1 MNQAIPTCGQL
12 ERSLSQ
18 SIQAFY
24 RDRVGQR
31 PSKVTCQLFDDKVA
45 VIIENS
51 ITSAEELL
59 FSEGKVELVEEIH
72 SALDEVI
79 KPRLKALMEE
89 ILKVG
94 VIDLLSDITLETG
107 RRGIIGVLTETP
119 QVRNPEALPK
129 VSR

>member
-1 MNQAIPTCGQL
+1 MNQTIPTCGQL

-18 SIQAFY
+18 GIQAFY
-24 RDRVGQR
+24 RDRIGQR

-59 FSEGKVELVEEIH
+59 FSEGKIKLVEEIH
-72 SALDEVI
+72 SALDEAI
-79 KPRLKALMEE
+79 KPQLKALMEE
-89 ILKVG
+89 ILNVS
-94 VIDLLSDITLETG
+94 VIDILSDATLETG
-107 RRGIIGVLTETP
+107 RTGIIGVLTETP

-129 VSR
+129 INR